1 MPADETHEV
10 EPLYQEVDR
19 HHLMAFMDLIC
30 DSEYDPFA
38 MYEAYC
44 RLWERKRADE
54 GEVYFIL
61 KQPIQMYNEVHRQE
75 TIAKAKEP
83 ADAMIFHWMAD
94 IYLHARYHEG
104 IPFAESVRLV
114 PPRWLYAHYS
124 PLHETSIRN
133 GWEKAAAI
141 CANATPEKSPNKSE
155 KSC

>member
-1 MPADETHEV
+1 MCDVKTGEVDE
-10 EPLYQEVDR
+10 LFQEVDR
-19 HHLMAFMDLIC
+19 RHLMCFVDLIC

-38 MYEAYC
+38 MFEAYS

-54 GEVYFIL
+54 GEEYFIL
-61 KQPIQMYNEVHRQE
+61 KQPTQMCNEVHRQE
-75 TIAKAKEP
+75 TIPKATEP
-83 ADAMIFHWMAD
+83 ADAMVFHWMVD
-94 IYLHARYHEG
+94 IYLYARYAQG
-104 IPFAESVRLV
+104 IPFVQSVRQV